1 MNLKKKLP
9 HSFLSFIPILLVS
22 CSILPKRTHYSNYY
36 KSGFKCSV
44 EASWENTKE
53 TAYLDYLKK
62 WSSIKQI
69 YNEQN
74 RIKKTAKNV
83 LAGNSLVQL
92 FHEELMHRELAGYD
106 IVNRG
111 IGGDS
116 TFTFLDRLEENI
128 LALNPSLII
137 IEIGGNDL
145 IQGKCL
151 ATIEENVKTIIKKIK
166 AHNPKTKIAFL
177 SVPPTTKPELNSIV
191 PVYNAFL
198 WSLAK
203 PEEGI
208 FYLDAW
214 RYMRDPNSPSIKAE
228 YIRENDPIH
237 FSEKGYE
244 IWGQLIRN
252 IAIKN

>member
-1 MNLKKKLP
+1 MNPKKINHRNVVVFVL
-9 HSFLSFIPILLVS
+9 FVFFS
-22 CSILPKRTHYSNYY
+22 CSALQRRTHYSNYY
-36 KSGFKCSV
+36 KTNFRCSSV
-44 EASWENTKE
+44 AEWEDLQS
-53 TAYLDYLKK
+53 YHDYLEK
-62 WSSIKQI
+62 WVILKEI

-74 RIKKTAKNV
+74 RLKKTAKNI

-92 FHEELMHRELAGYD
+92 FHEELIRRELPNYD

-116 TFTFLDRLEENI
+116 TFTFLNRLEENI
-128 LALNPSLII
+128 LSLNPSLII
-137 IEIGGNDL
+137 LEIGGNDL

-151 ATIEENVKTIIKKIK
+151 SSIEENVRTIIKKIK
-166 AHNPKTKIAFL
+166 SHNPKTKIAFL
-177 SVPPTTKPELNSIV
+177 SVPPTQKPELNSII

-208 FYLDAW
+208 VYLDAW
-214 RYMRDPNSPSIKAE
+214 RFMRDENSPTIKAE
-228 YIRENDPIH
+228 YIRGNDPIH
-237 FSEKGYE
+237 FGEKGYE
-244 IWGQLIRN
+244 VWGQLIRG